1 MAGALVK
8 TAIQGVKASGA
19 NIGDAINLGFAY
31 SDYKG
36 AREQGNSRSVS
47 IAKAGASFA
56 WGEFFYGGISRSVS
70 NTKLVSSLMAA
81 GGKKALAGGALTLG
95 ASIGLSALM
104 GSAQIVSSMGQHTAK
119 TMSHGYAQRGKLGS
133 GYFDMTQA
141 GYTMR
146 QRSLNAIR
154 SNGLN
159 TQSVLG
165 NEARTYYR
173 GSYQ

>member
-1 MAGALVK
+1 MGVANIASKGLQMAKSTGF
-8 TAIQGVKASGA
+8 
-19 NIGDAINLGFAY
+19 NIGDAINVGFAY

-36 AREQGNSRSVS
+36 ARNEGNSRAVS
-47 IAKAGASFA
+47 AAKAAASFA
-56 WGEFFYGGISRSVS
+56 WGEFYYGGINKVLG
-70 NTKLVSSLMAA
+70 KGIEKIGVKGLAA
-81 GGKKALAGGALTLG
+81 GALNMAGTIAITMLPAVIQGVGAAGEYTT
-95 ASIGLSALM
+95 
-104 GSAQIVSSMGQHTAK
+104 QQMGQ
-119 TMSHGYAQRGKLGS
+119 GYNNKGRLGS
-133 GYFDMTQA
+133 GYFNMTEA

-173 GSYQ
+173 GSV